1 VLVNLGFVAEER
13 KFQFFAAE
21 LAANFVE
28 RLPRA
33 LLADEL
39 GPQLMERYE
48 RRFDYVSSFLA
59 NALKEGSSPWCDDI
73 TTPEHEDCSG
83 IAERALGDALE
94 YLQSMQGSR
103 IEDWRWDRIHV
114 VVFPHQLAEN
124 NAILRRLF
132 SRSIP
137 NGGDRSTVNIG
148 TFALNQVFE
157 QRAAPGYRQ
166 LIDLSNTEPGRFIA
180 AVGQS
185 GHLLSPHYDDYLDD
199 WQAGR
204 YRPMRFDRAAVEAG
218 RKASLRLVP

>member
-1 VLVNLGFVAEER
+1 
-13 KFQFFAAE
+13 
-21 LAANFVE
+21 
-28 RLPRA
+28 LPRA

-83 IAERALGDALE
+83 IAARALGDALE